1 MILREFPNL
10 QWLKAQAQN
19 GFADRKT
26 MQGTPIPHPGWPT
39 VILNTETKR
48 CYRDNIRGP
57 LSIFA
62 NLRGISAVETGP
74 KRVVVH
80 PDFYYVT
87 NHDQQYSLEVSN
99 PRGTEVC
106 NVHFGEYWLD
116 QVLAT
121 LVKRPGQLIDE
132 GYFQA
137 PLERF
142 ELHNCLHSKDPAFG
156 LLLTKAKSAAHAL
169 EEEET
174 LYELLVLLIKNDQDV
189 RKAFQNLA
197 SSKPSTRQEISRRL
211 IAAVDYIH
219 SHYDK
224 DLTLAEL
231 AAISCLSRFHF
242 LRLFKDAFG
251 KTPHQ
256 FINEVKI
263 QRAIAALRNSSQ
275 DIRSI
280 SRSLGFRDS
289 STFGRLFRRTVGVY
303 PSRFRN

>member
-62 NLRGISAVETGP
+62 NLRGISTVETGS

-99 PRGTEVC
+99 PGGTEVC
-106 NVHFGEYWLD
+106 SVHFGAYWLD

-121 LVKRPGQLIDE
+121 LVKRPGQLSVD
-132 GYFQA
+132 QA
-137 PLERF
+137 NEHVVIHDMAYSRGDL
-142 ELHNCLHSKDPAFG
+142 PAG
-156 LLLTKAKSAAHAL
+156 A
-169 EEEET
+169 
-174 LYELLVLLIKNDQDV
+174 I
-189 RKAFQNLA
+189 
-197 SSKPSTRQEISRRL
+197 QE
-211 IAAVDYIH
+211 
-219 SHYDK
+219 
-224 DLTLAEL
+224 
-231 AAISCLSRFHF
+231 
-242 LRLFKDAFG
+242 
-251 KTPHQ
+251 P
-256 FINEVKI
+256 
-263 QRAIAALRNSSQ
+263 
-275 DIRSI
+275 
-280 SRSLGFRDS
+280 
-289 STFGRLFRRTVGVY
+289 
-303 PSRFRN
+303 